1 MENETK
7 GLSSGNIMLIVILIA
22 LVIGIGYIGTNIY
35 KDVKDYNEITEDLK
49 VAENTDIKKL
59 NDSTYHVN
67 LGDGACCFTIQK
79 ANDSLFLSGT
89 NILMAS
95 VTKDSI
101 YVKSNHKYP
110 TTYSFSY
117 HQFYGG
123 ERPDRSQIL
132 FDFN

>member
-7 GLSSGNIMLIVILIA
+7 GLSSGSIMLIVILIA
-22 LVIGIGYIGTNIY
+22 LVIGIGYIGTSIY
-35 KDVKDYNEITEDLK
+35 QDVKEYNEITE
-49 VAENTDIKKL
+49 VAESTDIKKL

-89 NILMAS
+89 NIRMAS
-95 VTKDSI
+95 VTEDSI

-117 HQFYGG
+117 HQFYDG
-123 ERPDRSQIL
+123 ERPDRSHIL

>member
-7 GLSSGNIMLIVILIA
+7 GLSSGSIMLIVILIA

-35 KDVKDYNEITEDLK
+35 QDVKEYNEITE
-49 VAENTDIKKL
+49 VAESTDIKKL

-89 NILMAS
+89 NIRMAS
-95 VTKDSI
+95 VTEDSI

-117 HQFYGG
+117 HQFYDG
-123 ERPDRSQIL
+123 ERPDRSHIL